1 MALIAVLSL
10 IAFVVIFILST
21 DDLIQRMGNLTP
33 WSFGLFA
40 MTLVFAIA
48 VLASL
53 ISVLRAGGEVR
64 RGVRRL
70 SIVVTTA
77 LVIAA
82 AYLAYWGII
91 GLRTWA

>member
-1 MALIAVLSL
+1 
-10 IAFVVIFILST
+10 LST
-21 DDLIQRMGNLTP
+21 DDLIERMGNLTP
-33 WSFGLFA
+33 WSFGLLA

-70 SIVVTTA
+70 SIVVTAA

>member
-1 MALIAVLSL
+1 
-10 IAFVVIFILST
+10 
-21 DDLIQRMGNLTP
+21 
-33 WSFGLFA
+33 

-64 RGVRRL
+64 RVFRRF

-77 LVIAA
+77 LVISA